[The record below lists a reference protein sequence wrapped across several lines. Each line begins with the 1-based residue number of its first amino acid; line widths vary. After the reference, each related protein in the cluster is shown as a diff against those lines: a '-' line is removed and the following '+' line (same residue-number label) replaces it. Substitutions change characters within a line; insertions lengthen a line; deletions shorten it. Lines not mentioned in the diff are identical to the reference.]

1 MAETKESHEERTAH
15 EPREAALHSVIL
27 SEITLVGSLVR
38 LLRLQVPDG
47 APDIH
52 FLPGQWVDAF
62 CPGIAKAGGFTITS
76 SPSKAVTSTD
86 DRYIELAI
94 KKSPENPA
102 AAWLWQDADEV
113 LGQTLRI
120 RVGGSFVFPPPGAP
134 ASFATDRSAR
144 VVFVAGGVGINPL
157 ISMASHLGELNAA
170 ANDESEEGTGGPEV
184 VFLYS
189 VQADPEA
196 AVKENEDGNDDDND
210 GNNEADRIPFLQ
222 RLASLFSREAV
233 RGQLK
238 VFLTGRGSSNGGG
251 NDVLSCNEE
260 DVPCLRR
267 RITTADLDKAVL
279 GDGSRSSGQNLDNVY
294 VYVCGVPTMTDVFVE
309 YLTGKDGPG
318 LSTQQVLC
326 EKWW

>member
-1 MAETKESHEERTAH
+1 MLNAK
-15 EPREAALHSVIL
+15 
-27 SEITLVGSLVR
+27 
-38 LLRLQVPDG
+38 
-47 APDIH
+47 

-76 SPSKAVTSTD
+76 SPSKATGNSTA

-102 AAWLWQDADEV
+102 AAWLWQDSDV
-113 LGQTLRI
+113 LLGQTLRI

-134 ASFATDRSAR
+134 AAFTTNRLAR

-157 ISMASHLGELNAA
+157 ISIASHLGELNAA
-170 ANDESEEGTGGPEV
+170 SETEEGAGGPEV

-189 VQADPEA
+189 VQAEQEA
-196 AVKENEDGNDDDND
+196 AAERNGTDGDDENEDDS
-210 GNNEADRIPFLQ
+210 NEADRIPFLQ
-222 RLASLFSREAV
+222 RLASLFSREAI

-238 VFLTGRGSSNGGG
+238 VFLTGSGASSNGDGDPNEG
-251 NDVLSCNEE
+251 VLSCNEE
-260 DVPCLRR
+260 DVPCVRR
-267 RITTADLDKAVL
+267 RITTADLAKAVL
-279 GDGSRSSGQNLDNVY
+279 GDGGSGSGHSLDNVY
-294 VYVCGVPTMTDVFVE
+294 IYVCGVPTMTDVFVE

-318 LSTQQVLC
+318 LSAHQVLC